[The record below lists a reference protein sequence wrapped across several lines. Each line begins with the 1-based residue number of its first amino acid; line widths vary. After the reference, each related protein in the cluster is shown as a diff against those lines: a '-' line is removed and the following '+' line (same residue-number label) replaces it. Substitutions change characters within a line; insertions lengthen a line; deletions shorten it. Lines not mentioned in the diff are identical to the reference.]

1 MEIKNIVTRNFKLS
15 EVVHSPLEDLP
26 LELYPVACIA
36 LGYIQ
41 ALRDT
46 LKVPIVITSGYR
58 SPSRNKAIG
67 GSANSMHMWR
77 FDKDGKPIFALD
89 IISPGMSASKLYE
102 AIHPIVNGEVYLHKN
117 LQFVH
122 LAPYGADENWIL

>member
-1 MEIKNIVTRNFKLS
+1 MKNIVTRNFKLS
-15 EVVHSPLEDLP
+15 DVVHSPLEDLP
-26 LELYPVACIA
+26 LELYPVSCIA

-58 SPSRNKAIG
+58 SPSRNQAIG

-89 IISPGMSASKLYE
+89 IISPGMSAAKLYE
-102 AIHPIVNGEVYLHKN
+102 AIHPLVNGEVYLHKK

>member
-1 MEIKNIVTRNFKLS
+1 MKNIVTRNFKLS
-15 EVVHSPLEDLP
+15 DVVHSPLEDLP
-26 LELYPVACIA
+26 LELYPIACIA

-58 SPSRNKAIG
+58 SPSRNQAIG

-89 IISPGMSASKLYE
+89 IMVPPSMPAAKLYE
-102 AIHPIVNGEVYLHKN
+102 LVKPLVQGETYLHRK

-122 LAPYGADENWIL
+122 IAPYGVDEEWVI